1 MLSERFDE
9 ALAYASRV
17 HRHQRRTGSL
27 TPYLSHLLAV
37 ASLTLENGGD
47 EDQAIAALLH
57 DAAEDQGGRARL
69 ADIEARFGAAVAAIV
84 ADCTD
89 AFEEPKPA
97 WLPRKI
103 AYVESL
109 RAKPASSLLVSLA
122 DKTHNVRS
130 IVADFAAVGPAVF
143 SRFTG
148 GRDGTLWYYRALRD
162 AFGDLLPGRLARLFD
177 RDVSSLDELD
187 RLGAGSAVAP
197 PPVTHSVSIVRGGR
211 VEVQLLHDS
220 SDDWARQ
227 YADVLRRLPGAQTPD
242 DVRVT
247 RETAANRRPSASQ

>member
-9 ALAYASRV
+9 ALAYASRI

-27 TPYLSHLLAV
+27 TPYVSHLLAV

-47 EDQAIAALLH
+47 EEQAIAALLH

-89 AFEEPKPA
+89 AFDEPKPA

-148 GRDGTLWYYRALRD
+148 GRDGTLWYYRSLRD
-162 AFGDLLPGRLARLFD
+162 AFDVLLPGRLARLFG
-177 RDVSSLDELD
+177 RDVDSLIEFD
-187 RLGAGSAVAP
+187 RLGAGATIFP
-197 PPVTHSVSIVRGGR
+197 PPVTHSVSIVRDGR

-220 SDDWARQ
+220 TDDWAHQ

-242 DVRVT
+242 AVRVA
-247 RETAANRRPSASQ
+247 REPAASGAHSASQ

>member
-1 MLSERFDE
+1 MLTDRFDE
-9 ALAYASRV
+9 ALAYASLI
-17 HRHQRRTGSL
+17 HRSQRRTGSK

-69 ADIEARFGAAVAAIV
+69 ADIRARFGETVAAIV

-89 AFEEPKPA
+89 AFEEPKPS

-103 AYVESL
+103 AYVDSL
-109 RAKPASSLLVSLA
+109 RRKPASSLLVSLA

-162 AFGDLLPGRLARLFD
+162 SFDARLPGTLARLFG
-177 RDVSSLDELD
+177 RDVDALVEFDQ
-187 RLGAGSAVAP
+187 RGAEPASAP
-197 PPVTHSVSIVRGGR
+197 PPVTHSISIIRDGR
-211 VEVQLLHDS
+211 LEIQRLHDS
-220 SDDWARQ
+220 TDDWANQ
-227 YADVLRRLPGAQTPD
+227 YADILKRLPGAPTPD
-242 DVRVT
+242 AVRVT
-247 RETAANRRPSASQ
+247 REPTGSAAPGASQ